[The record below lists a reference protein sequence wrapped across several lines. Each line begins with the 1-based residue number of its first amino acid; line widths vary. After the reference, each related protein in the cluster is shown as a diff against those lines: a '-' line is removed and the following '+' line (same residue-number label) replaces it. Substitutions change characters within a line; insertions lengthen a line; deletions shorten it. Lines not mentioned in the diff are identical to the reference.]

1 MKTLIVTGGIG
12 SGKSALCAHLAQK
25 GIPVY
30 DSDSRA
36 KALYDEN
43 PVIVLDIE
51 NALGEH
57 LRRPDGFLDRKKVA
71 GIIFADDAKRQ
82 AMEDVLHPYVFED
95 FARWRGQFTGKGV
108 PFVVMESAIYL
119 RTRYSSLAPGLVLLV
134 DSPMDLRLKRA
145 CARDGVS
152 REQILSRMSSQT
164 LDPSKADAVVVNDC
178 DLQTF
183 YERAEKQIE
192 RLINRK

>member
-1 MKTLIVTGGIG
+1 MKTIIITGGIG
-12 SGKSALCAHLAQK
+12 SGKSALCAHLAAK

-43 PVIVLDIE
+43 PVIVLEIE
-51 NALGEH
+51 QALGEN
-57 LRRPDGFLDRKKVA
+57 LRGADGFLDRKKVA
-71 GIIFADDAKRQ
+71 GIIFADELKRQ

-95 FARWRGQFTGKGV
+95 FLRWRRQFVIGKV
-108 PFVVMESAIYL
+108 PYVVMESAIYL
-119 RTRYSSLAPGLVLLV
+119 RTRYSSMVPGLVLLV
-134 DSPMDLRLKRA
+134 DSPFDLRLKRA
-145 CARDGVS
+145 CRRDSVS
-152 REQILSRMSSQT
+152 PGQILARMQSQT

-183 YERAEKQIE
+183 YERAEAQIE
-192 RLINRK
+192 RLINKQ